1 MRTMSKMNV
10 GGVAHMRHH
19 QKSVHFSLLTFS
31 HTFQAVHA
39 GRGGVGN
46 VRSPSRD
53 PKDIRNQQAEHQLE
67 AKLQREAQE
76 KAERDGVVP
85 TG

>member
-1 MRTMSKMNV
+1 MRAMPKMNV

-19 QKSVHFSLLTFS
+19 QKCVHHRLSTLS
-31 HTFQAVHA
+31 YIFQAVHA

-76 KAERDGVVP
+76 KAERDGVIP